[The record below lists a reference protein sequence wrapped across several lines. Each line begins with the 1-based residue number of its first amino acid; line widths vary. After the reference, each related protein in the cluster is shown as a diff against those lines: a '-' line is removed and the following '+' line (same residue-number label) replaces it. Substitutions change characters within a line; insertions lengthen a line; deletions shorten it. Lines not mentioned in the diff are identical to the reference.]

1 MSAALWAELLPVS
14 STMTMTIAST
24 STSTSTSTSSESS
37 ALRLAQNTSISPPAI
52 DCWVTGETSGV
63 A

>member
-14 STMTMTIAST
+14 STMTMTIA

>member
-1 MSAALWAELLPVS
+1 MSAALLAELLPVS
-14 STMTMTIAST
+14 STMTMTIASP
-24 STSTSTSTSSESS
+24 STSTSTSSESS